1 MKENNENKDYE
12 KEIKEEMTKFFYFKN
27 KKLLDLLNLLIIL
40 LLLLMDII
48 LNVSMKLN

>member
-1 MKENNENKDYE
+1 MKEINENKDYE
-12 KEIKEEMTKFFYFKN
+12 KEIKEEMRQFVYFKN